1 MNQKQM
7 LKTYSIMLVLAIIGG
22 GFGSFMTYQFLDT
35 SKLSEMTNIQKTN
48 SVFVEE
54 SMTIDAIGKVNPS
67 VVSIVASKQLAA
79 LRRPTSIFDLF
90 SPDFG
95 FESPRFYESP
105 NFEEGPKQKIGGGT
119 GFIISE
125 DGLVLTNKHVIEDS
139 SAEYSVVLADGS
151 EMFAKVLSKDPL
163 NDIAFVQLFMDSEF
177 KEKPSD
183 LEIVK
188 LGDSDSLSVGA
199 KVIAIGNALSE
210 FDNTTTAGIIS
221 GLGRSITAA
230 SGNGSASRLSNLLQ
244 TDASINPGNS
254 GGPLVNLNGEVI
266 GINTAIAQS
275 ANGIG
280 FAIPINEAKNLV
292 ETVLEYG
299 KIVRPM
305 LGVRYVEI
313 NPSIAKQ
320 MDLAVDYGAF
330 LQDDVAAGIRAVVS
344 SGPADNAGLKSGDII
359 LEIEG
364 VKLDSKTS
372 LQKEIAKFKP
382 NQKIAVKVLRDKSEM
397 DLDVKLGEFD
407 VESL

>member
-1 MNQKQM
+1 M
-7 LKTYSIMLVLAIIGG
+7 
-22 GFGSFMTYQFLDT
+22 
-35 SKLSEMTNIQKTN
+35 
-48 SVFVEE
+48 
-54 SMTIDAIGKVNPS
+54 
-67 VVSIVASKQLAA
+67 
-79 LRRPTSIFDLF
+79 
-90 SPDFG
+90 
-95 FESPRFYESP
+95 
-105 NFEEGPKQKIGGGT
+105 
-119 GFIISE
+119 
-125 DGLVLTNKHVIEDS
+125 
-139 SAEYSVVLADGS
+139 
-151 EMFAKVLSKDPL
+151 
-163 NDIAFVQLFMDSEF
+163 
-177 KEKPSD
+177 
-183 LEIVK
+183 
-188 LGDSDSLSVGA
+188 
-199 KVIAIGNALSE
+199 
-210 FDNTTTAGIIS
+210 
-221 GLGRSITAA
+221 
-230 SGNGSASRLSNLLQ
+230 SNLLQ

-254 GGPLVNLNGEVI
+254 GGPLVNLSGEVI

-344 SGPADNAGLKSGDII
+344 EGPADNAGLKSGDII

>member
-1 MNQKQM
+1 M
-7 LKTYSIMLVLAIIGG
+7 LKTYSIVLVLAIIGG
-22 GFGSFMTYQFLDT
+22 SFGSFMTYQFLDT
-35 SKLSEMTNIQKTN
+35 SKLREMTKITTPNTI
-48 SVFVEE
+48 FVEE

-105 NFEEGPKQKIGGGT
+105 NLEEGPKQKIGGGT

-320 MDLAVDYGAF
+320 MDLSVDYGAF

-382 NQKIAVKVLRDKSEM
+382 NQKITVKVLRDKSEM